1 MIEENGRVVA
11 TDPGFAWVETS
22 RQSACDSCSAKS
34 GCGHSALA
42 KLGQNSVHM
51 QAVCDMDVS
60 VGDQVV
66 VGVPEEIMLKSS
78 FLAYMMPL
86 LAMMTLALAADTIW
100 SHDLVTAVAGMTGL
114 AAGFAIL
121 RWHFHRNQ
129 HDERYQPVVLRR
141 LYGAPEGE
149 SLNL

>member
-1 MIEENGRVVA
+1 MDPGRV
-11 TDPGFAWVETS
+11 WVETL

-51 QAVCDMDVS
+51 QAHCDIDVT

-66 VGVPEEIMLKSS
+66 VGVPEDIMVKSS
-78 FLAYMMPL
+78 LLAYLMPL
-86 LAMMTLALAADTIW
+86 LVMMVGVLLADSLWGRDLLTALAGI
-100 SHDLVTAVAGMTGL
+100 SGLVL
-114 AAGFAIL
+114 GFVFL

-129 HDERYQPVVLRR
+129 HDERYQPIVLRR
-141 LYGAPEGE
+141 ICSGPQ
-149 SLNL
+149 

>member
-11 TDPGFAWVETS
+11 TDAGYAWVETT
-22 RQSACDSCSAKS
+22 RQSACDSCSAKA

-42 KLGQNSVHM
+42 KLGQSAVHM
-51 QAVCDMDVS
+51 QAICDIDVV

-66 VGVPEEIMLKSS
+66 VGVPEEIMVKSS
-78 FLAYMMPL
+78 LLAYLMPL
-86 LAMMTLALAADTIW
+86 VTMMVLAMVADSVW
-100 SHDLVTAVAGMTGL
+100 QLDLLTA
-114 AAGFAIL
+114 AAGLLGLGLGFVLL

-141 LYGAPEGE
+141 LCGSPSQE